1 MKLPYIFIFDIDNT
15 IIGNIHHQYIEY
27 NLLENINT
35 LLIKDFDI
43 TDILNNCM
51 LRPYFKDFIDF
62 IYKKY
67 KNVEIY
73 VYTNSSFEWINYG
86 LIDNIQK
93 SINYK
98 INKPYFTRDDSNYY
112 KKKLLGNLYDIII
125 NSLIAKYPSLKSQ
138 KNKEFVFKNQIVFID
153 DIKNNLKDYPQKQI
167 LCPEYNY
174 IDVYDMKTRLINK
187 YNIGEDVFDKEIVL
201 SLFENDYLPL
211 YNKNGS
217 IYQQDKSYQEL
228 LRLRLLRKQ
237 EINNINDTFFKNL
250 ISILDEDKTLILND
264 DTIKNIND
272 KLNNIK
278 Y

>member
-15 IIGNIHHQYIEY
+15 IIGDIHHQIIEY

-35 LLIKDFDI
+35 LLIKDYDI
-43 TDILNNCM
+43 TDILNNGM

-112 KKKLLGNLYDIII
+112 KKKLLGNLYDNII

-187 YNIGEDVFDKEIVL
+187 YNINEDIFDKEIVL
-201 SLFENDYLPL
+201 SLFENNYLPL

-250 ISILDEDKTLILND
+250 ISILDEDKTLLLND

>member
-43 TDILNNCM
+43 TDILNNGM

>member
-43 TDILNNCM
+43 TDILNNGM

-187 YNIGEDVFDKEIVL
+187 YNITEDIFNKEIVL

>member
-15 IIGNIHHQYIEY
+15 IIGDIHHQIIEY

-35 LLIKDFDI
+35 LLIKDYDI
-43 TDILNNCM
+43 TDILNNGM

-86 LIDNIQK
+86 LIHNIQK

-112 KKKLLGNLYDIII
+112 KKLLGNLYDNII

-167 LCPEYNY
+167 LCPKYNY

-187 YNIGEDVFDKEIVL
+187 YNINEDIFDKEIVL
-201 SLFENDYLPL
+201 SLFENNYLPL

>member
-15 IIGNIHHQYIEY
+15 IIGDIHHQIIEY

-35 LLIKDFDI
+35 LLIKDYDI
-43 TDILNNCM
+43 TDILNNGM

-112 KKKLLGNLYDIII
+112 KKKLLGNLYDNII

-187 YNIGEDVFDKEIVL
+187 YNINEDIFDKEIVL
-201 SLFENDYLPL
+201 SLFENNYLPL

>member
-15 IIGNIHHQYIEY
+15 IIGDIRHQIIEY

-35 LLIKDFDI
+35 LLIKDYDI
-43 TDILNNCM
+43 TDILNNGM

-112 KKKLLGNLYDIII
+112 KKLLGNLYDNII

-138 KNKEFVFKNQIVFID
+138 KNKEFVFKNQIDFID

-187 YNIGEDVFDKEIVL
+187 YNINEDIFDKEIVL
-201 SLFENDYLPL
+201 SLFENNYLPL

>member
-15 IIGNIHHQYIEY
+15 IIGDIHHQIIEY

-35 LLIKDFDI
+35 LLIKDYDI
-43 TDILNNCM
+43 TDILNNGM

-112 KKKLLGNLYDIII
+112 KKKLLGNLYDNII

-174 IDVYDMKTRLINK
+174 SDVYDMKTRLINK
-187 YNIGEDVFDKEIVL
+187 YNINEDIFDKEIVL
-201 SLFENDYLPL
+201 SLFENNYLPL

>member
-1 MKLPYIFIFDIDNT
+1 
-15 IIGNIHHQYIEY
+15 
-27 NLLENINT
+27 
-35 LLIKDFDI
+35 
-43 TDILNNCM
+43 M

>member
-15 IIGNIHHQYIEY
+15 IIGDIHHQIIEY

-35 LLIKDFDI
+35 LLIKDYDI
-43 TDILNNCM
+43 TDILNNGM

-112 KKKLLGNLYDIII
+112 KKLLGNLYDNII

-187 YNIGEDVFDKEIVL
+187 YNINEDIFDKEIVL
-201 SLFENDYLPL
+201 SLFENNYLPL